1 MRGRAGVARRAHNPK
16 VGGSNPPLATTFLK
30 HVIMNKSIFILLFAL
45 AGVSVSCEKSDWF
58 SPEDVDLI
66 RSDYQAQI
74 NALTISKN
82 ELTTQTTSLTT
93 QIDDLNAT
101 VTTLG
106 VTSNDQVAEIATL
119 TTSVTTLTDQIVTLD
134 AEIVTLN
141 ATITATGSTTTD
153 LNTQITTLTT
163 TVASLTAQAV
173 TLQASIDAAAADVLT
188 LQQFKD
194 LRSKVDT
201 MVAATISDAK
211 LNTAIDSVSIGL
223 TSTSL
228 TPATLKGLIT
238 AESNWVFNNAVKS
251 GTVSM
256 TTAASSF
263 YDTSTDTN
271 VVNFRTLVTEMTT
284 AWNAAKESQ
293 FILWWIEFI
302 KEFENL

>member
-1 MRGRAGVARRAHNPK
+1 M
-16 VGGSNPPLATTFLK
+16 
-30 HVIMNKSIFILLFAL
+30 FAL

-58 SPEDVDLI
+58 SPEDVQEI
-66 RSDYQAQI
+66 RSGYQAQI
-74 NALTISKN
+74 NELTISKN
-82 ELTTQTTSLTT
+82 ELTTQTTSLNA

-101 VTTLG
+101 ITALG
-106 VTSNDQVAEIATL
+106 VTSDEQVAEIATL

-141 ATITATGSTTTD
+141 ATITANGSSTID
-153 LNTQITTLTT
+153 LNAQITTLTSQ
-163 TVASLTAQAV
+163 VASLTADAV
-173 TLQASIDAAAADVLT
+173 TLQASIDAAEADVLV

-194 LRSKVDT
+194 LRHKVDT
-201 MVAATISDAK
+201 MVAATISDTN
-211 LNTAIDSVSIGL
+211 LNKAIDSVSIGL
-223 TSTSL
+223 TSTSI
-228 TPATLKGLIT
+228 TPSTLKGLIT

-271 VVNFRTLVTEMTT
+271 VVNFRTLVAEMTT

-293 FILWWIEFI
+293 FILWWIEFV
-302 KEFENL
+302 KELENL

>member
-1 MRGRAGVARRAHNPK
+1 M
-16 VGGSNPPLATTFLK
+16 
-30 HVIMNKSIFILLFAL
+30 FAL

-58 SPEDVDLI
+58 SPEDVLEI
-66 RSDYQAQI
+66 RSGYQAQI
-74 NALTISKN
+74 NELTIFKN

-101 VTTLG
+101 ITALG
-106 VTSNDQVAEIATL
+106 VTSDEQVDEIATL
-119 TTSVTTLTDQIVTLD
+119 TTSVSTLNDQIDTLD
-134 AEIVTLN
+134 AEIVTLE
-141 ATITATGSTTTD
+141 ATITANGSSTTD
-153 LNTQITTLTT
+153 LNTQITTLTSQ
-163 TVASLTAQAV
+163 VVSLTADAT
-173 TLQASIDAAAADVLT
+173 TLQASIDAAEADVLV

-194 LRSKVDT
+194 LRHKVDA
-201 MVAATISDAK
+201 MVAATISDTN
-211 LNTAIDSVSIGL
+211 LNKAIDSVSIGL

-256 TTAASSF
+256 TTAASTF

-271 VVNFRTLVTEMTT
+271 VVNFRTLVTEMTA

-302 KEFENL
+302 KELENL

>member
-1 MRGRAGVARRAHNPK
+1 
-16 VGGSNPPLATTFLK
+16 
-30 HVIMNKSIFILLFAL
+30 MNKSIFILMFAL

-58 SPEDVDLI
+58 SPEDVQEI
-66 RSDYQAQI
+66 RSGYQAQI
-74 NALTISKN
+74 NELTISKN
-82 ELTTQTTSLTT
+82 ELTTQTTSLNA

-101 VTTLG
+101 ITALG
-106 VTSNDQVAEIATL
+106 VTSDEQVAEIATL
-119 TTSVTTLTDQIVTLD
+119 TTSVTTLTDQIATLD

-141 ATITATGSTTTD
+141 ATITANGSSTTD
-153 LNTQITTLTT
+153 LNAQITTLTT
-163 TVASLTAQAV
+163 QVASLTAESV
-173 TLQASIDAAAADVLT
+173 TLQASVDAAQADVLV

-194 LRSKVDT
+194 LRHKVDT
-201 MVAATISDAK
+201 MVAATISDVN
-211 LNTAIDSVSIGL
+211 LNKAVDSVSIGL

-271 VVNFRTLVTEMTT
+271 VVNFRTLVAEMTT

-293 FILWWIEFI
+293 FILWWIEFV
-302 KEFENL
+302 KELENL

>member
-1 MRGRAGVARRAHNPK
+1 
-16 VGGSNPPLATTFLK
+16 
-30 HVIMNKSIFILLFAL
+30 MNKSIFILMLSL
-45 AGVSVSCEKSDWF
+45 AVASVSCEKSDWF
-58 SPEDVDLI
+58 SPEDVENI
-66 RSDYQAQI
+66 KISYQTQI
-74 NALTISKN
+74 NALTIDKN
-82 ELTTQTTSLTT
+82 TLTETTTSLTT

-101 VTTLG
+101 ITALG
-106 VTSNDQVAEIATL
+106 VTSDDQVAEIATL
-119 TTSVTTLTDQIVTLD
+119 TTSVTTLTDQIATLD

-141 ATITATGSTTTD
+141 ATITANGSSTTD

-163 TVASLTAQAV
+163 TVASLTTEAV
-173 TLQASIDAAAADVLT
+173 TLQASIDAAEADVLT

-194 LRSKVDT
+194 LRTKVDA
-201 MVAATISDAK
+201 MVAATISDAN

-302 KEFENL
+302 KELENL

>member
-1 MRGRAGVARRAHNPK
+1 
-16 VGGSNPPLATTFLK
+16 
-30 HVIMNKSIFILLFAL
+30 MNKSIFILILTL
-45 AGVSVSCEKSDWF
+45 AVASVSCEKSDWF
-58 SPEDVDLI
+58 SPEDVENI
-66 RSDYQAQI
+66 RVQYQNQI
-74 NALTISKN
+74 NALVIEKN
-82 ELTTQTTSLTT
+82 QLTSTTTSLTT

-101 VTTLG
+101 IAALG
-106 VTSNDQVAEIATL
+106 VTSDDQVAEIATL
-119 TTSVTTLTDQIVTLD
+119 TNSVTTLTDQIATLD

-141 ATITATGSTTTD
+141 ATITANGSTTTD
-153 LNTQITTLTT
+153 LNTQITTLTSQVT
-163 TVASLTAQAV
+163 SLTAEAV
-173 TLQASIDAAAADVLT
+173 ILQASIDAAQADVLV

-194 LRSKVDT
+194 LRHKVDA
-201 MVAATISDAK
+201 MVAATISDAN

-256 TTAASSF
+256 TTAASNF

-271 VVNFRTLVTEMTT
+271 VVNFRTLVTEMTA

>member
-1 MRGRAGVARRAHNPK
+1 
-16 VGGSNPPLATTFLK
+16 
-30 HVIMNKSIFILLFAL
+30 MNKFIYVLSFILI
-45 AGVSVSCEKSDWF
+45 GMSVSCEKSDWF
-58 SPEDVDLI
+58 SPEDVDQI

-82 ELTTQTTSLTT
+82 ELLTQTTSLTT

-101 VTTLG
+101 ITALG
-106 VTSNDQVAEIATL
+106 VTSDDQVAEIATL
-119 TTSVTTLTDQIVTLD
+119 TTSVTTLTDQIATLD

-141 ATITATGSTTTD
+141 ATITANGSSTTA

-163 TVASLTAQAV
+163 QVASLTTEAT
-173 TLQASIDAAAADVLT
+173 TLQASLDAAEADVLT

-194 LRSKVDT
+194 LRSKLDT
-201 MVAATISDAK
+201 MVAATISDAN

-256 TTAASSF
+256 TTAASTF

-271 VVNFRTLVTEMTT
+271 VINFRTLVTEMTA
-284 AWNAAKESQ
+284 AWDAAKESQ

-302 KEFENL
+302 KEYENL

>member
-1 MRGRAGVARRAHNPK
+1 
-16 VGGSNPPLATTFLK
+16 
-30 HVIMNKSIFILLFAL
+30 MNKFIYVLSFILI
-45 AGVSVSCEKSDWF
+45 GMSVSCEKSDWF
-58 SPEDVDLI
+58 SPEDVDQI

-82 ELTTQTTSLTT
+82 ELLTQTTSLTT

-101 VTTLG
+101 IAALG
-106 VTSNDQVAEIATL
+106 VTSDDQVAEIATL
-119 TTSVTTLTDQIVTLD
+119 TTSVTTLTDQIATLD

-141 ATITATGSTTTD
+141 ATITANGSSTTA

-163 TVASLTAQAV
+163 QVASLTTEAT
-173 TLQASIDAAAADVLT
+173 TLQASLDAAEADVLT

-194 LRSKVDT
+194 LRSKLDT
-201 MVAATISDAK
+201 MVAATISDAN

-256 TTAASSF
+256 TTAASTF

-271 VVNFRTLVTEMTT
+271 VINFRTLVTEMTA
-284 AWNAAKESQ
+284 AWDAAKESQ

-302 KEFENL
+302 KEYENL

>member
-1 MRGRAGVARRAHNPK
+1 
-16 VGGSNPPLATTFLK
+16 
-30 HVIMNKSIFILLFAL
+30 MNKSIFILLFAL

-82 ELTTQTTSLTT
+82 ELTTQSTSLTT

-141 ATITATGSTTTD
+141 ATITATGSSTTD

-173 TLQASIDAAAADVLT
+173 TLQTSIDAAEADVLT

>member
-1 MRGRAGVARRAHNPK
+1 
-16 VGGSNPPLATTFLK
+16 
-30 HVIMNKSIFILLFAL
+30 MNKSIFILMFAL

-58 SPEDVDLI
+58 SPEDVQEI
-66 RSDYQAQI
+66 RSSYQAQI
-74 NALTISKN
+74 NELTISKN
-82 ELTTQTTSLTT
+82 ELTTQTTSLTA

-101 VTTLG
+101 ITALG
-106 VTSNDQVAEIATL
+106 VTSDDQVAEIATL
-119 TTSVTTLTDQIVTLD
+119 TTSVTTLTDQIATLD

-141 ATITATGSTTTD
+141 ATITANGSSTTD
-153 LNTQITTLTT
+153 LNAQITTLTSQ
-163 TVASLTAQAV
+163 VASLTADAV
-173 TLQASIDAAAADVLT
+173 TLQASIDAAEADVLV

-194 LRSKVDT
+194 LRHKVDA
-201 MVAATISDAK
+201 MVAATISDTN
-211 LNTAIDSVSIGL
+211 LNKAIDSVSIGL
-223 TSTSL
+223 TSTSI

-271 VVNFRTLVTEMTT
+271 VVNFRTLVTEMTA

>member
-1 MRGRAGVARRAHNPK
+1 M
-16 VGGSNPPLATTFLK
+16 
-30 HVIMNKSIFILLFAL
+30 FAL

-58 SPEDVDLI
+58 SPEDVQEI
-66 RSDYQAQI
+66 RSGYQTQI
-74 NALTISKN
+74 NELTISKN
-82 ELTTQTTSLTT
+82 ELTTQTTSLTA

-101 VTTLG
+101 ITALG
-106 VTSNDQVAEIATL
+106 VTSDDQVAEIATL
-119 TTSVTTLTDQIVTLD
+119 TTSVTTLNDQIATLD

-141 ATITATGSTTTD
+141 ATITANGSSTTD

-163 TVASLTAQAV
+163 QVASLTADAV
-173 TLQASIDAAAADVLT
+173 TLQASIDAAEADVLV

-194 LRSKVDT
+194 LRHKVDA
-201 MVAATISDAK
+201 MVAATISDTN
-211 LNTAIDSVSIGL
+211 LNKAIDSVSIGL

-271 VVNFRTLVTEMTT
+271 VVNFRTLVTEMTA

>member
-1 MRGRAGVARRAHNPK
+1 
-16 VGGSNPPLATTFLK
+16 
-30 HVIMNKSIFILLFAL
+30 MNKSIFILLFAL

-82 ELTTQTTSLTT
+82 ELTTQSTSLTT

-173 TLQASIDAAAADVLT
+173 TLQASIDAAEADVLT

>member
-1 MRGRAGVARRAHNPK
+1 
-16 VGGSNPPLATTFLK
+16 
-30 HVIMNKSIFILLFAL
+30 MNKSIFILLFAL

-82 ELTTQTTSLTT
+82 ELTTQSTSLTT

>member
-1 MRGRAGVARRAHNPK
+1 
-16 VGGSNPPLATTFLK
+16 
-30 HVIMNKSIFILLFAL
+30 MNKSIFILLFAL